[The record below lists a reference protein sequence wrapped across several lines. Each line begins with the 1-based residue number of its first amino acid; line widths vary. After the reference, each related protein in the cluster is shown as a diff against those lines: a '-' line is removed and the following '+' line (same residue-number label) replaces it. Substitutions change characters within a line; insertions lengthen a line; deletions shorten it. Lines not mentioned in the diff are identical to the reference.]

1 MVLSHFKV
9 LFKRQ
14 YKPNHYPL
22 SSLYIID
29 NYIHHYGLSGIR
41 MIIFYFDTRNSR
53 IYPYGIHPIILKPR
67 QHNLD
72 VVFYHFYDSTNRI
85 IELTTE
91 QKLYDFQNLWQF
103 LIDVNSIMVSLIE

>member
-29 NYIHHYGLSGIR
+29 NYIIKYGVSDIR

-53 IYPYGIHPIILKPR
+53 IYPYGIHPIVLRSDMGLLEIT
-67 QHNLD
+67 
-72 VVFYHFYDSTNRI
+72 FYHFYDTMNRL

-91 QKLYDFQNLWQF
+91 QRIYDYRALCEF
-103 LIDVNSIMVSLIE
+103 LINANSIIVSLIK